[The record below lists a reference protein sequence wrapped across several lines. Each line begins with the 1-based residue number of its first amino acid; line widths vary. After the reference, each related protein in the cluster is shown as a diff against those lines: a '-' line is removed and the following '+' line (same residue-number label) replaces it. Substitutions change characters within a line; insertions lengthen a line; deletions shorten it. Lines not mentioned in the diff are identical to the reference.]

1 MRLGTEKD
9 GKMPAS
15 LRRGQRSGNNHAAVG
30 SATCAPAARAAAGF
44 RAAAAATRMALAIC
58 LSLLLAMAPAGA
70 QDDPLVQRG
79 VPAEA
84 TAETA
89 VLAREQALN
98 SGQRIAY
105 ERMAAALGLNPRA
118 SDAQIEGMVR
128 SLIIESER
136 ISARGY
142 TARITVNFSPQ
153 RVAAAGGRAPAS
165 PFPPSEGGAALPPA
179 APAPALS
186 SGAVVT
192 TVDATASYRTF
203 ADWIEINRRLAAAA
217 PVARVQVISVAAD
230 GARLRLS
237 LRAMPPEAAADMA
250 NGGLYFGPGFADPR
264 LPPGREGWRLSLAG
278 GR

>member
-1 MRLGTEKD
+1 MRLRTEKD

-15 LRRGQRSGNNHAAVG
+15 LRRGQRSGNNHAAGG
-30 SATCAPAARAAAGF
+30 SATRL
-44 RAAAAATRMALAIC
+44 RSVLRVL
-58 LSLLLAMAPAGA
+58 LLLLAMALATPVLA

-98 SGQRIAY
+98 NGQRLAY
-105 ERMAAALGLNPRA
+105 ERMATSLGMNPRA

-136 ISARGY
+136 ISNRSY
-142 TARITVNFSPQ
+142 TARITVNFNAQ

-165 PFPPSEGGAALPPA
+165 PAAPPLEGAPA
-179 APAPALS
+179 ATPAPAA
-186 SGAVVT
+186 GPAVT
-192 TVDATASYRTF
+192 TVEAIATYRSF
-203 ADWIEINRRLAAAA
+203 AEWIEITRRLSTAA
-217 PVARVQVISVAAD
+217 PVSRVQVVAVAAD

-237 LRAMPPEAAADMA
+237 LRTMPPEAAADLA
-250 NGGLYFGPGFADPR
+250 NSGLAFSPTMADPR
-264 LPPGREGWRLSLAG
+264 LPPSPVPGREGWRLSLAG
-278 GR
+278 AR